1 MKAAY
6 LKEQINSYNLLFL
19 GVVLAGAVTRAAY
32 LKEQINLKR
41 KMSSLVI

>member
-1 MKAAY
+1 MRAAF
-6 LKEQINSYNLLFL
+6 LKKQINSYNLLFL
-19 GVVLAGAVTRAAY
+19 GVVLAGAVMKAAY